1 MKESRRE
8 FLRLAVTGGL
18 GIYYM
23 PPLMASN
30 SYINIDLLA
39 EDLKK
44 TNFPFYKYLD
54 KYQIGEIIPKDQGG
68 KLVHMELLG
77 TEKDKEIIDLVNNGI
92 IEKEFGVKI
101 GWDIYEDT
109 QVEKSV
115 WLNRFYFLPSFARM
129 YFLTKE
135 VSYTETMMHYISTW
149 IQENPLSE
157 QALNKNYNWRDMQA
171 AWRAIHWTW
180 CLFLTEEKL
189 KKEDKEI
196 IEKSLEEHGKVLL
209 NWFGGQE
216 LNEFNHQVHGGLAM
230 LYLGV
235 FFPHFINAGELKKT
249 GIAILKH
256 HLNNAFYTD
265 GGNVEQMFGYY
276 PFETHIFRDF
286 LLISESNNIP
296 VPRNL
301 RSCLIKMGG
310 FMKTVAQPNQTM
322 PPINDSYEMSI
333 GPSVDMLEDIL
344 ETSIKG
350 RNSALFE
357 ETQFAVFR
365 TLDKEN
371 AWYVTCNPA
380 KMIGAH
386 SHAGRLGFTLW
397 YNNSPI
403 IVESGV
409 SNYDDPKLVSWYRT
423 SRAHNTV
430 LIDGKSDFET
440 STDILWASK
449 RETENKIL
457 ELEENE
463 IFSSC
468 RMISPKSEEVNS
480 GVTWNRTLA
489 IVKSKIFIL
498 YDCFNADLEH
508 DYELLLHFPDGEFSK
523 KGKNLLWKSG
533 SDVFKIL
540 TPNPDLYQNIDIEN
554 GLISKKA
561 ENISAPIVS
570 YKFKKKGV
578 THSILVIAPNQV
590 NLEME
595 LESNKNGIGVK
606 FTENTDEE
614 LFLLVKNP
622 GATQI
627 SAFGQISKKEF
638 NVL

>member
-1 MKESRRE
+1 MRTNRGE
-8 FLRLAVTGGL
+8 FLKLAVTGGL
-18 GIYYM
+18 GICCIN
-23 PPLMASN
+23 PFLASN
-30 SYINIDLLA
+30 SYINIGLLA

-44 TNFPFYKYLD
+44 SNFPFFKYIE

-77 TEKDKEIIDLVNNGI
+77 TENDKEITDLVKNGI
-92 IEKEFGVKI
+92 IEKEFGVNI

-135 VSYTETMMHYISTW
+135 VSYTETMMHYISMW
-149 IQENPLSE
+149 IRENPLSE
-157 QALNKNYNWRDMQA
+157 DGLKKNYNWRDMQA

-180 CLFLTEEKL
+180 CLFLTEEQL
-189 KKEDKEI
+189 KKEDKEV
-196 IEKSLEEHGKVLL
+196 IEKSLQEHGEVLV
-209 NWFGGQE
+209 NWFGRQE

-235 FFPHFINAGELKKT
+235 FFPHFKNAGELKNT
-249 GIAILKH
+249 GITILKH

-286 LLISESNNIP
+286 LLIGESNNIP

-301 RSCLIKMGG
+301 KSFLIKMGD

-322 PPINDSYEMSI
+322 PPINDSYEMPI
-333 GPSVDMLEDIL
+333 GPSIDILEDIL

-365 TLDKEN
+365 TLGKEN
-371 AWYVTCNPA
+371 AWYATCNPA
-380 KMIGAH
+380 KTIGAH

-397 YNNSPI
+397 YSNSPI

-430 LIDGKSDFET
+430 LIDGQSDFET
-440 STDILWASK
+440 STDVLWASK
-449 RETENKIL
+449 RETENKVL

-468 RMISPKSEEVNS
+468 SMLSPKSKKVNS
-480 GVTWNRTLA
+480 GVSWTRTLA
-489 IVKSKIFIL
+489 IVKSKFVIL
-498 YDCFNADLEH
+498 HDCFNTDLEH
-508 DYELLLHFPDGEFSK
+508 DYELLLHFPDGEFSNQ
-523 KGKNLLWKSG
+523 GKNLLWKSG
-533 SDVFKIL
+533 SNAFKIL
-540 TPNPDLYQNIDIEN
+540 TPNPDLYQSVAIEN
-554 GLISKKA
+554 GLINKNA
-561 ENISAPIVS
+561 THIAAPIVS
-570 YKFKKKGV
+570 YKFKEKGV
-578 THSILVIAPNQV
+578 THSILVIAPNQIE
-590 NLEME
+590 LDME
-595 LESNKNGIGVK
+595 LESNKDGIGVK
-606 FTENTDEE
+606 FSENMEE
-614 LFLLVKNP
+614 EVFLLVKNP
-622 GATQI
+622 DAKQL